1 MLRHLITAD
10 DAFPVMEDLVL
21 GAGSSLD
28 VALHVFSPRTK
39 TRSRRAHEK
48 TIVDWGGLIADA
60 LRRGVEVR
68 MLVNDFDPVGAA
80 DMHASVWE
88 RIALFGDALDGLPE
102 AARARLH
109 LLVATP
115 GGQSGMVLRVAA
127 WPKVRA
133 MIRKAVEDFAGRGRA
148 LPPGLV
154 DFRTGKAIRWWPPV
168 RNDTQTLHQKFMIV
182 DGRRAVI
189 GGLDIDERRYDDP
202 AHRRDAEK
210 TWHDVSVVFDGPAL
224 RDLRAHFDRCWMA
237 VQRHGHSYGARFRQM
252 NPGFPVTPVET
263 GRRRH
268 GGGASS
274 PPGGHGER
282 TAGPGEPI
290 RVAVTHARP
299 GANPLRFG
307 PRTDVRQLERAHLDL
322 IKEARHL
329 LYVETQFF
337 RSSAIR
343 NALLAALERNR
354 GLHVIMLL
362 PGAPDVIAY
371 DGAATG
377 TQRYGE
383 WLQMRALNR
392 LYAAYPERVGAFSL
406 TNERD
411 RAERH
416 ERDALHGKAM
426 VYIHSKLMVA
436 DDAKAIVSSANLNA
450 RSMHWDVEAGIVV
463 TDAAFAGSL
472 RADLWQAHLGEAA
485 TGLDPVADPAACMTT
500 WRAQARLRREAGRW
514 TAKTGVVPFPL
525 ERTMRFAK
533 RHLFLPE
540 ELV

>member
-10 DAFPVMEDLVL
+10 DAFPEMEDLVL
-21 GAGSSLD
+21 GAGSTLD
-28 VALHVFSPRTK
+28 IALHVFSPRTK

-48 TIVDWGGLIADA
+48 TITDWGGLIADA
-60 LRRGVEVR
+60 LCRGVEIR
-68 MLVNDFDPVGAA
+68 MLVNDFDPAGAP

-88 RIALFGDALDGLPE
+88 RIALFGIALDGLPD

-115 GGQSGMVLRVAA
+115 GGQSGMVVRVAA
-127 WPKVRA
+127 WPMVRA
-133 MIRKAVEDFAGRGRA
+133 MIRKAVDDFADKGRA
-148 LPPGLV
+148 LPPGLA
-154 DFRTGKAIRWWPPV
+154 DFHAGAAIRWWPPA
-168 RNDTQTLHQKFMIV
+168 RNHTQTLHQKFMIV

-224 RDLRAHFDRCWMA
+224 RDLQAHFERCWVA
-237 VQRHGHSYGARFRQM
+237 VQRHGHSCGARFRQM
-252 NPGFPVTPVET
+252 HPDFPVRPIET
-263 GRRRH
+263 GRDLPGG
-268 GGGASS
+268 GGGAS
-274 PPGGHGER
+274 PGGAGE
-282 TAGPGEPI
+282 TV
-290 RVAVTHARP
+290 RVAVTQARP
-299 GANPLRFG
+299 GKNPVRLG
-307 PRTDVRQLERAHLDL
+307 PRPDVRQLEDAHLDL
-322 IKEARHL
+322 INGARHL
-329 LYVETQFF
+329 IYVETQFF

-343 NALLAALERNR
+343 NALMAALERNR
-354 GLHVIMLL
+354 GLNVIMLL
-362 PGAPDVIAY
+362 PGAPDVVAY
-371 DGAATG
+371 DGVATG

-383 WLQMRALNR
+383 WLQMRALNKLSR
-392 LYAAYPERVGAFSL
+392 AYPGRFGAFSL

-411 RAERH
+411 RAEHH

-463 TDAAFAGSL
+463 TDAAYAGRL

-485 TGLDPVADPAACMTT
+485 IGLDPVADPAACMTT
-500 WRAQARLRREAGRW
+500 WHEQARLRREAGRW
-514 TAKTGVVPFPL
+514 TAKIGVVPFPL
-525 ERTMRFAK
+525 ERTRRFAK